1 MSFNE
6 ENNLNSEKYS
16 CSIEHYIEGDYS
28 ICREERQYA
37 VFLYNILCKYQN
49 PENRTGDISEL
60 FTVCGVP
67 KEAIIKHVFYEAS
80 LMRDFFERNRRIVLG
95 KKEDVLLNKSFSP
108 SMLKVEGEKSF
119 NKKLIQYIEELSDT
133 KDICKQE
140 PLVTETDCSRLYE
153 EVNLGHNNVE
163 LSAFGVSGTEQEQ
176 IKTYAAY
183 MMNVKPDIAVVYE
196 KKGKKYL
203 LFLECKFE
211 SGEST
216 YKNGMK
222 QREIQWH
229 VADFLCKFY
238 LSEEKISV
246 ADEMKDKKSR
256 LVRFVRKES
265 DNPENAISITKLI
278 ELNNRIFS
286 PDF

>member
-49 PENRTGDISEL
+49 PENRTGDSSEL

-153 EVNLGHNNVE
+153 EVNLGQNNVE

-196 KKGKKYL
+196 KKVKV
-203 LFLECKFE
+203 
-211 SGEST
+211 S
-216 YKNGMK
+216 
-222 QREIQWH
+222 
-229 VADFLCKFY
+229 
-238 LSEEKISV
+238 SV
-246 ADEMKDKKSR
+246 SR
-256 LVRFVRKES
+256 MQV
-265 DNPENAISITKLI
+265 
-278 ELNNRIFS
+278 
-286 PDF
+286 

>member
-153 EVNLGHNNVE
+153 EVNLGQNNVE

-211 SGEST
+211 SAEST

-265 DNPENAISITKLI
+265 DNPENAIPITKLI

>member
-119 NKKLIQYIEELSDT
+119 NEKLIQYIEELSDT

-153 EVNLGHNNVE
+153 EVNLGQNNVE

-183 MMNVKPDIAVVYE
+183 MMNVKQDIAVVYE

-265 DNPENAISITKLI
+265 DNPENAIPITKLI